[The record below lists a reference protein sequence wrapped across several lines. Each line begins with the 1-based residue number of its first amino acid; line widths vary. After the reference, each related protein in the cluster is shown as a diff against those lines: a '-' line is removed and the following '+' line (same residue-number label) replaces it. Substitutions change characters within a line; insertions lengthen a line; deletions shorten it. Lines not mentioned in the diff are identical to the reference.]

1 MKDLVILENSANF
14 SPEDIDE
21 ILLSIGWTHEKY
33 VSNDGKWAHYNIFRT
48 YDYVAI
54 AKLGDKTI
62 GMLNAFC
69 DRDNLATSYL
79 YSIMVHKEYQRKGV
93 GTALMQAFNKKF
105 KHTTTWVVTPISK
118 DKEAIAFLEKF
129 GFKDNSANF
138 AVCSRMRDKP
148 LNLS

>member
-1 MKDLVILENSANF
+1 MKDLVILENSGNF
-14 SPEDIDE
+14 DPADIDE
-21 ILLSIGWTHEKY
+21 IMLSIGWASKEHARK
-33 VSNDGKWAHYNIFRT
+33 DMQWAHYDMFRT

-54 AKLGDKTI
+54 AKLGNKTI
-62 GMLNAFC
+62 GMLDAFC
-69 DRDNLATSYL
+69 DRDNFATSYL
-79 YSIMVHKEYQRKGV
+79 YSIMVHKDYQRKGV

-118 DKEAIAFLEKF
+118 GKDAIAFLEKF

-138 AVCSRMRDKP
+138 AVCTRMRDRP